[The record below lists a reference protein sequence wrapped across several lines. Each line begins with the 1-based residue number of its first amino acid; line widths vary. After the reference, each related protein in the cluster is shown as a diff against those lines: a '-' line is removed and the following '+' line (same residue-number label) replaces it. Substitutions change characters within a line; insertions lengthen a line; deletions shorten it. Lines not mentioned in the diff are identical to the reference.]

1 MNSKSKVILISLFV
15 ILMAFTCVSA
25 VEGKTY
31 IVANTADWQSMY
43 LTAMYASFTDA
54 DFVYLKNLGDAEI
67 KTKLMSTDD
76 TVFVF
81 ESQDTPVV
89 KNYRSF
95 LSINGFDSVGEYLFF
110 NVYDLQEYLYDQLD
124 SKQVFIFGN
133 DFGMEPIALAP
144 YLLKNDYFPMFYSKE
159 STDFFYRISR
169 RTPITVVGRVPV
181 RTVDQLKPTYISG
194 QPQKTT
200 SDVTSLVTSDIKS
213 DWGVIT
219 RIDSIDYDSIRAD
232 VPVFVFYSQTYT
244 PQLAD
249 SISESGIK
257 NFEVIGGNTADLAQE
272 LESQVGQNLN
282 LMLKFGRK
290 ITNFQGLENTVL
302 NIDAVVL
309 PFPYEDL
316 TLDAVNYYPEL
327 GKFTLSLTNNGNI
340 GVYSFSNIEYGGV
353 VVSDAERHFIL
364 PGTTKTIPYDLST
377 TKTEGNATLTIRYGY
392 AIPLQNTLQG
402 DAGTPILQETVDV
415 LTHTEAPEIEF
426 SKADFNHKTGHLSIG
441 YKVLSDNPVEAQA
454 EMIVNGEVHT
464 SSQVTLSPGR
474 SPAIPIDF
482 PYVSNDDLVNK
493 YFNVTIF
500 YGESDLLFTTTKE
513 IFIEEQSNN
522 VVLIAAIIIVVIAAI
537 ILSLLMRRKKR
548 NSLPKN
554 VVSETKKGVVKN
566 KNSKNPPKK
575 TAKKITKK
583 TSAKKSTKKTAKK
596 ATKKR

>member
-1 MNSKSKVILISLFV
+1 MDSKLKILLISLLV
-15 ILMAFTCVSA
+15 ILMVLTVVSA
-25 VEGKTY
+25 VEAKTY

-43 LTAMYASFTDA
+43 LTSMYASFKGA
-54 DFVYLKNLGDAEI
+54 DFVYLKNLGDAEV
-67 KTKLMSTDD
+67 KTKLMSKDD

-81 ESQDTPVV
+81 ESKDTPVV
-89 KNYRSF
+89 KNYQSF
-95 LSINGFDSVGEYLFF
+95 LSVNGFDSVGEYLFF
-110 NVYDLQEYLYDQLD
+110 NAYDLQEYLYDQLD

-144 YLLKNDYFPMFYSKE
+144 YLLKNNYFPMFYSKE

-169 RTPITVVGRVPV
+169 RKPITVVGRVPV
-181 RTVDQLKPTYISG
+181 RTVDQLKPTYITG

-200 SDVTSLVTSDIKS
+200 SEVTSLVTSNIKS

-272 LESQVGQNLN
+272 LESQVGKKLN

-290 ITNFQGLENTVL
+290 ITNYQGLENTVL
-302 NIDAVVL
+302 NIDAVPL
-309 PFPYEDL
+309 PFPYEDV
-316 TLDAVNYYPEL
+316 TLDAINYYPEL
-327 GKFTLSLTNNGNI
+327 GKFTITLTNKGNI

-353 VVSDAERHFIL
+353 VVSDAKRHFIL
-364 PGTTKTIPYDLST
+364 PGTTKTIPYNLST
-377 TKTEGNATLTIRYGY
+377 TKTAGNATLTVRYGY
-392 AIPLQNTLQG
+392 AIPLQNTLKG
-402 DAGTPILQETVDV
+402 ASGIPILQEKVNI
-415 LTHTEAPEIEF
+415 LNHTEDPKIEF
-426 SKADFNHKTGHLSIG
+426 SKTNFNQKTGHLSIG
-441 YKVLSDNPVEAQA
+441 YKVLSDKPVKAQA
-454 EMIVNGEVHT
+454 EIIVNGTVHT

-482 PYVSNDDLVNK
+482 PYVSNEELVNK

-500 YGESDLLFTTTKE
+500 YGESDLLFTKTQN

-522 VVLIAAIIIVVIAAI
+522 VVLIAAVIIVVLAVI
-537 ILSLLMRRKKR
+537 ILLLLMRRKR
-548 NSLPKN
+548 KN
-554 VVSETKKGVVKN
+554 EFLKKLASKTKSVSVKKKD
-566 KNSKNPPKK
+566 SKSFTKK
-575 TAKKITKK
+575 TAKKSVKK
-583 TSAKKSTKKTAKK
+583 KSAKKSTKKH
-596 ATKKR
+596 

>member
-1 MNSKSKVILISLFV
+1 MSSKYKLILISLFI

-31 IVANTADWQSMY
+31 MVANTADWQSMY

-54 DFVYLKNLGDAEI
+54 NFVYLKNLGDAEI

-76 TVFVF
+76 TVLVF

-110 NVYDLQEYLYDQLD
+110 NAYDLQEYLYDQLD

-144 YLLKNDYFPMFYSKE
+144 YLLKNNYFPMFYSKE

-181 RTVDQLKPTYISG
+181 RTVDQLKPIYIGG

-200 SDVTSLVTSDIKS
+200 SEVTSIVTSDIES

-290 ITNFQGLENTVL
+290 ITNFEGLENSVL

-309 PFPYEDL
+309 PFPYEDV
-316 TLDAVNYYPEL
+316 TLDAVNYYPDL
-327 GKFTLSLTNNGNI
+327 GTFTLTLTNNGNI
-340 GVYSFSNIEYGGV
+340 GVYSFSNIDYGGV

-377 TKTEGNATLTIRYGY
+377 TKTNGNATLTIRYGY

-402 DAGTPILQETVDV
+402 DAGTPILQEKVDI
-415 LTHTEAPEIEF
+415 LTHSEAPEIEF

-441 YKVLSDNPVEAQA
+441 YKVISNNPVLAQA
-454 EMIVNGEVHT
+454 EMSVNGEVHS

-474 SPAIPIDF
+474 SPAIPLDF
-482 PYVSNDDLVNK
+482 PYVSNEDLVNK
-493 YFNVTIF
+493 YFNITIY
-500 YGESDLLFTTTKE
+500 YGESDLLFTTTQE

-522 VVLIAAIIIVVIAAI
+522 VVLIAAVIVIVIAAI
-537 ILSLLMRRKKR
+537 ILSLLIRRKR
-548 NSLPKN
+548 KN
-554 VVSETKKGVVKN
+554 ASAKNMLVKAKKEDVK
-566 KNSKNPPKK
+566 KKSDKKSAKK
-575 TAKKITKK
+575 TTKK
-583 TSAKKSTKKTAKK
+583 TTKKTNSKKSGKKTTKK
-596 ATKKR
+596 ANKKR